1 MQCESIGVASNNDL
15 ALLLHGADLTH
26 RLTSNPDIVLKVLKL
41 YTVES
46 QYCSAVYK

>member
-26 RLTSNPDIVLKVLKL
+26 RLTSKPDIILKVLKL
-41 YTVES
+41 DTVKT
-46 QYCSAVYK
+46 Q